1 MMETESDA
9 MEGWMINMGSVQYHS
24 TVSWPNRQA
33 RSRLSGAHWLV
44 FDDTG
49 RLFHLNL
56 EDGRQNCLSF

>member
-1 MMETESDA
+1 MMETGDEA
-9 MEGWMINMGSVQYHS
+9 IEGWMINMGSVQHHS
-24 TVSWPNRQA
+24 AVSWPNRQA

-56 EDGRQNCLSF
+56 EDGG